1 LDNRQILGA
10 FADVDDVRKLRL
22 EVDNAWRTLRTRLEE
37 VKDTL
42 PFAEQLLQYGVGIN
56 EVLAF
61 KLAVDEKADMESI
74 SRGAA
79 AYKVI
84 EEIRDYSQL
93 GGLKKEQNRLQQQI
107 FMSNMI
113 MATRQQ
119 ALCSKWALD

>member
-1 LDNRQILGA
+1 
-10 FADVDDVRKLRL
+10 
-22 EVDNAWRTLRTRLEE
+22 
-37 VKDTL
+37 
-42 PFAEQLLQYGVGIN
+42 
-56 EVLAF
+56 
-61 KLAVDEKADMESI
+61 MECI

-93 GGLKKEQNRLQQQI
+93 GGLKKEQDRLQQQI

-119 ALCSKWALD
+119 ALVSLMRLQALGVRDVEIKNMAQLIDLRFISKDNNNGNTNSWPTF